1 MADADASFGNNDGDW
16 VVERLPPR
24 RAADAGNS
32 SSENLLPPRPVTA
45 VSIAPAAA
53 PPAAHHSPRQLYDGV
68 GHDGPLTPSFAAE
81 FSSTTSDNPVYAAR
95 QLDAAVARLHLAAAP
110 PPSAKLI
117 KPVRASLA
125 RPSSKRTAALEAAR
139 GRVDRQRKTLVYAL
153 MAPDSPRAA
162 QLLRP
167 ATALPRLT
175 SSGYVATTLAPAP
188 ASSQRTRTT

>member
-1 MADADASFGNNDGDW
+1 MDDLYEPSHDPIFAHSQLGSPTSQCYPAAAAASRLSAAQATITPMSAEFDGEW

-110 PPSAKLI
+110 PG
-117 KPVRASLA
+117 
-125 RPSSKRTAALEAAR
+125 RTDLPIH
-139 GRVDRQRKTLVYAL
+139 T
-153 MAPDSPRAA
+153 
-162 QLLRP
+162 P
-167 ATALPRLT
+167 ATDL
-175 SSGYVATTLAPAP
+175 
-188 ASSQRTRTT
+188 